1 MMSSS
6 VQDGAVSFQSHISKL
21 FNDISRALSFSTQ
34 VLRSIFIVSKVLTMR
49 KIITALLST
58 VVLSY
63 LLAAGYND
71 AKATCSASQRATTIP
86 GCLSL
91 AKSGNAQAQFDMSTR
106 YFTGTEGVKRDVVL
120 AYMWAKVC
128 AQKEQVTCG
137 KLINILEMNMS
148 KIDIAAAKEMAS
160 KCLQSNLMECD

>member
-21 FNDISRALSFSTQ
+21 FNDISRALSSSTR

-49 KIITALLST
+49 KIIPALLST

-71 AKATCSASQRATTIP
+71 AKATCSASQRTTTIP

-91 AKSGNAQAQFDMSTR
+91 AKSGNAPAQFDMSTR
-106 YFTGTEGVKRDVVL
+106 YFTGKEGVKRDVVL

-160 KCLQSNLMECD
+160 NCLQSNLMECD